1 MKNIFICFTSIIIVI
16 LFCAYPWFL
25 TMILKKTLLAWFIAI
40 GGVFVT
46 ALLYILSKRRV
57 LTNVAEW
64 SNFGAEIFRE
74 RPLLGE
80 KLKLCKVVT
89 YCTVSFVF
97 RGSGLGSP
105 SA

>member
-46 ALLYILSKRRV
+46 ALLYIFSKQQQQQQQPIG
-57 LTNVAEW
+57 LLP
-64 SNFGAEIFRE
+64 IFAPNAINEEFPRM
-74 RPLLGE
+74 RSHG
-80 KLKLCKVVT
+80 
-89 YCTVSFVF
+89 
-97 RGSGLGSP
+97 
-105 SA
+105 